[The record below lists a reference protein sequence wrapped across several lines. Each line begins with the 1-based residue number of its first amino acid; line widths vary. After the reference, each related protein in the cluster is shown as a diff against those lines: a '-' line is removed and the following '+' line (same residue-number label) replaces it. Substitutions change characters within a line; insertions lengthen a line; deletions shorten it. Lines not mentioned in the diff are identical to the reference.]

1 MRMFIVL
8 VALFV
13 ATFANTVGA
22 GPLDRS
28 KDVITKVVP
37 DLYDISIHL
46 KGGEV
51 VKLDKVG
58 FTEMGIR
65 KRLTI
70 NATKKVLTVIPVGEV
85 EVRRIP
91 TADIEKIEMIPHKK
105 PDVVPA
111 PQNVPAPKPVTGV
124 DCKCAD

>member
-1 MRMFIVL
+1 MRTFIVL
-8 VALFV
+8 LGLSLISFCSGVQ
-13 ATFANTVGA
+13 A
-22 GPLDRS
+22 GPFGGAP
-28 KDVITKVVP
+28 KDVVKTVVP

-58 FTEMGIR
+58 FTEYGLR

-70 NATKKVLTVIPVGEV
+70 NAAKKVLTVIPVGEV

-91 TADIEKIEMIPHKK
+91 TADIEKIEMVPHRK
-105 PDVVPA
+105 PDVEVKPA
-111 PQNVPAPKPVTGV
+111 PDGDTVPAPKPA
-124 DCKCAD
+124 CKCN